1 MVENEVIPVYLSLG
15 SNLADRQSNL
25 AAVQTALPPEV
36 VVRKSSSLYETEP
49 WGFIDQPDFLNQ
61 ILLVET
67 RLSARDLLSYI
78 KGLEIEIGREP
89 SFRFGPRLV
98 DIDIIFYGDQ
108 IIQEP
113 DLEIPH
119 PRFIE
124 RAFVLVPL
132 AEISPDLVVPGTDRT
147 ILDLLD
153 ELDTSGVHPYQE

>member
-36 VVRKSSSLYETEP
+36 VVLKSSSLYETEP